1 MYPSSHS
8 KYTYNRIKSGR
19 YFIIS
24 RKNQCCCNQILKRE
38 TSISFLR
45 QGLENRSEGY
55 IIDGHEVVH
64 IYDPPHLLKC
74 IRNNLLTKDVK
85 FTINNTEYTASWK
98 FLYNLYFADK
108 SNEDMGYRALPK
120 LTEEHVVIE
129 KMRKMKVSTAA
140 QTLSHRVASTLK
152 LMSELGNLYIL

>member
-1 MYPSSHS
+1 MDM
-8 KYTYNRIKSGR
+8 KL
-19 YFIIS
+19 
-24 RKNQCCCNQILKRE
+24 C
-38 TSISFLR
+38 
-45 QGLENRSEGY
+45 
-55 IIDGHEVVH
+55 

-85 FTINNTEYTASWK
+85 FTLNNIEYTASWK
-98 FLYNLYFADK
+98 FIHNLYFADK

-129 KMRKMKVSTAA
+129 KLRKMKVSIAA